1 MNKTKIVNIIVVLM
15 FLLLGLGLFN
25 IEVIQ
30 GKKFRDLSNK
40 NCIRLIPQ
48 MGSRGKI
55 LDRNGETIVDSKIS
69 YDLLISP
76 EGKGQ
81 KEKIMQFISRVLKVS
96 TEELNKTYRNN
107 FVSVSMPTVVARNIG
122 LKNAIA
128 LEEIKVDQPGII
140 IMPRPVRNYPFGN
153 LAAHVVGYL
162 GEIDRWRLTK
172 LADYGYK
179 TKDIVGFGGVEE
191 KYDYYLRQEEG
202 GVSLEVDHRGR
213 FTRVLGYQPP
223 KNGLD
228 IQLTI
233 DYKIEKIVGDALA
246 GRSGCAVI
254 LDPNTGEVIA
264 MASSPSFNPADFV
277 EQEKSLSGYFTN
289 SASPLINRAISS
301 SYPPASVFKTVVATA
316 ALETRKIN
324 PSTTFVC
331 PGSTL
336 IGARKFNCWSTHGP
350 QNLTEAIAH
359 SCDVFFY
366 RTGLLTGAQVIHD
379 YALKLGLGKTSG
391 FELPYES
398 SGFIPS
404 PLWRKINKFKNWFDG
419 DTANLSIGQGDC
431 LVTPLQMARLM
442 CVFANKGY
450 LVTPYIVKTIDG
462 RDISKYQ
469 KRITWLSLK
478 ASTIDNVRNGLKAV
492 AGDPEGT
499 ASVLS
504 TLTIEVAGKTGTA
517 QAPPKASHA
526 WFAGFF
532 PYKDPKYVIC
542 VFLEHGGSG
551 HASVTVVRNI
561 IEGMQKENL
570 L

>member
-179 TKDIVGFGGVEE
+179 T
-191 KYDYYLRQEEG
+191 
-202 GVSLEVDHRGR
+202 
-213 FTRVLGYQPP
+213 
-223 KNGLD
+223 
-228 IQLTI
+228 
-233 DYKIEKIVGDALA
+233 
-246 GRSGCAVI
+246 
-254 LDPNTGEVIA
+254 
-264 MASSPSFNPADFV
+264 
-277 EQEKSLSGYFTN
+277 
-289 SASPLINRAISS
+289 
-301 SYPPASVFKTVVATA
+301 
-316 ALETRKIN
+316 
-324 PSTTFVC
+324 
-331 PGSTL
+331 
-336 IGARKFNCWSTHGP
+336 
-350 QNLTEAIAH
+350 
-359 SCDVFFY
+359 
-366 RTGLLTGAQVIHD
+366 
-379 YALKLGLGKTSG
+379 
-391 FELPYES
+391 
-398 SGFIPS
+398 
-404 PLWRKINKFKNWFDG
+404 
-419 DTANLSIGQGDC
+419 
-431 LVTPLQMARLM
+431 
-442 CVFANKGY
+442 
-450 LVTPYIVKTIDG
+450 
-462 RDISKYQ
+462 
-469 KRITWLSLK
+469 
-478 ASTIDNVRNGLKAV
+478 
-492 AGDPEGT
+492 
-499 ASVLS
+499 
-504 TLTIEVAGKTGTA
+504 
-517 QAPPKASHA
+517 
-526 WFAGFF
+526 
-532 PYKDPKYVIC
+532 
-542 VFLEHGGSG
+542 
-551 HASVTVVRNI
+551 
-561 IEGMQKENL
+561 
-570 L
+570 